1 MDTMTRAGSDRAL
14 DDIQEGLRPG
24 RMRKRALAEL
34 DELFRSGRAPDPVP
48 DGFLP
53 GRLVT
58 MSLTRPTDAFVRS
71 FSDLYMPWLGKSF
84 DRDGGT
90 GLNVLVKSAKTPLK
104 GLWPSYTP
112 LSESDDKIEVFPFRT
127 RIAPGAIDPDVDVL
141 KIDYD
146 SDENPSFLIRK
157 ILDELVQ
164 IDESLYLGKILY
176 RWKGSFR
183 PIGFFSL
190 SSR

>member
-1 MDTMTRAGSDRAL
+1 MDTLTEKTRPRSL
-14 DDIQEGLRPG
+14 EEIEQSLKPG
-24 RMRKRALAEL
+24 EMRKRSIAEL
-34 DELFRSGRAPDPVP
+34 DDLFRSGKAPEPAP

-58 MSLTRPTDAFVRS
+58 MSLTRPTDAFVRGVS
-71 FSDLYMPWLGKSF
+71 SLYMPWLGKSF
-84 DRDGGT
+84 DRGASKGRNI
-90 GLNVLVKSAKTPLK
+90 LLKNAKTPAK
-104 GLWPSYTP
+104 ALWPSYTP
-112 LSESDDKIEVFPFRT
+112 IAENEETIEVFEFNT

-146 SDENPSFLIRK
+146 FDANPNFMIRR

-164 IDESLYLGKILY
+164 IDEGQYLGKILY
-176 RWKGSFR
+176 RWGQSFR

-190 SSR
+190 ESR

>member
-1 MDTMTRAGSDRAL
+1 MDTLTRSGRTL
-14 DDIQEGLRPG
+14 EEIQDELRPG
-24 RMRKRALAEL
+24 RMRKRAIAEL
-34 DELFRSGRAPDPVP
+34 DDLFRSGKAPDPPP

-58 MSLTRPTDAFVRS
+58 MSLSRPSDAFVRS
-71 FSDLYMPWLGKSF
+71 LGDLYMPWLGKSF
-84 DRDGGT
+84 DRRDAT
-90 GLNVLVKSAKTPLK
+90 GLNVLVKSAKTPVK

-112 LSESDDKIEVFPFRT
+112 ISESDEKLEVFAFKT

-146 SDENPSFLIRK
+146 FEANPNFLIRK

-164 IDESLYLGKILY
+164 IDDGHYLGKILF
-176 RWKGSFR
+176 RWKSSYR

-190 SSR
+190 EAR